1 MRFSKFFIRPKI
13 RCYCKLNSKQQRSI
27 KLAQYCQHLQRN
39 IFLIRYIFKKYG
51 MLHEKPG
58 LDKSIVPYFGNH
70 SAMFMKRTLI
80 RLRYKRKK
88 FFSKIS
94 KFRAL
99 ETWLLLRKLATMAAW
114 RINYYIENRPITQLD
129 FVATLSSAC

>member
-1 MRFSKFFIRPKI
+1 
-13 RCYCKLNSKQQRSI
+13 
-27 KLAQYCQHLQRN
+27 
-39 IFLIRYIFKKYG
+39 

-70 SAMFMKRTLI
+70 SAMFMKE
-80 RLRYKRKK
+80 KN

-99 ETWLLLRKLATMAAW
+99 ENWLLLRKLATMAAW
-114 RINYYIENRPITQLD
+114 RIHYYIENRPITQLD